1 MRVFKPGDKQ
11 EGRVANNLPAGKRII
26 LFVSQRATNV
36 NKGMDYLVEACRLLA
51 EQNPEM
57 KENTAVA
64 VLGGHADEVIE
75 QLPFEAIPLGYVSD
89 TKRIV
94 ELYHAADV
102 FVLPSL
108 SENLPNTI
116 MEALACGVPCVG
128 FKVGGIPEM
137 IDHKKNGYVANYRDA
152 KDLASGI
159 RWVLDEA
166 NGEELTKNALHKV
179 HANYSQTAVAMQ
191 YIEVYNHAAAFKN
204 YKI

>member
-51 EQNPEM
+51 EQYPEM

-108 SENLPNTI
+108 KER
-116 MEALACGVPCVG
+116 
-128 FKVGGIPEM
+128 FKVMSKHYGLIPTVIM
-137 IDHKKNGYVANYRDA
+137 HLWFV
-152 KDLASGI
+152 I
-159 RWVLDEA
+159 RQA
-166 NGEELTKNALHKV
+166 IK
-179 HANYSQTAVAMQ
+179 
-191 YIEVYNHAAAFKN
+191 
-204 YKI
+204 

>member
-1 MRVFKPGDKQ
+1 M
-11 EGRVANNLPAGKRII
+11 
-26 LFVSQRATNV
+26 
-36 NKGMDYLVEACRLLA
+36 
-51 EQNPEM
+51 
-57 KENTAVA
+57 
-64 VLGGHADEVIE
+64 LGGHADEVIE